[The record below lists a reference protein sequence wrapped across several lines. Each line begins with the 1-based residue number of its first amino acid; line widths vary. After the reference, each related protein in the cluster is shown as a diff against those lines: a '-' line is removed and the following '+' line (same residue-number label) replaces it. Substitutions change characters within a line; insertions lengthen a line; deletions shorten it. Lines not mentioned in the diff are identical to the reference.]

1 MALNHAVTPMSAIL
15 LIDDDTK
22 LRDMVRDYLLEHALP
37 SFGVSNTSEA
47 DLLLSQQNIA
57 LVILDIN
64 MPGEDGFSFL
74 TRLRKRHCNLPVLV
88 LSGRGHELDRVKGL
102 DLGADDYLVKPFS
115 PRELLARAQAQL
127 RRAGSMSNAPREI
140 RFGQFRFDIDKV
152 ALFEGSQEVV
162 LSSGE
167 RALIKAFADHPHR
180 TLSRHTLLGLLGDD
194 FGESFDRSID
204 VRVTRLRSRI
214 KDDAASPKYIRTV
227 RGQGYCFTPDP

>member
-1 MALNHAVTPMSAIL
+1 MSTIL

-22 LRDMVRDYLLEHALP
+22 LRDMVRDYLLEHELATV
-37 SFGVSNTSEA
+37 GVANTGEA
-47 DLLLSQQNIA
+47 DLILSQQNIA

-74 TRLRKRHCNLPVLV
+74 TRLRKRLCNIPVLI
-88 LSGRGHELDRVKGL
+88 LSGRGHEFDRVKGL

-127 RRAGSMSNAPREI
+127 RRAGGMGNTARDI
-140 RFGQFRFDIDKV
+140 KFGQFRFDIDKV
-152 ALFEGSQEVV
+152 ALYEAAQEVI

-167 RALIKAFADHPHR
+167 RALMKAFADHPHR

-194 FGESFDRSID
+194 FGASFDRSID

-214 KDDAASPKYIRTV
+214 KDDAASPRYIRTV